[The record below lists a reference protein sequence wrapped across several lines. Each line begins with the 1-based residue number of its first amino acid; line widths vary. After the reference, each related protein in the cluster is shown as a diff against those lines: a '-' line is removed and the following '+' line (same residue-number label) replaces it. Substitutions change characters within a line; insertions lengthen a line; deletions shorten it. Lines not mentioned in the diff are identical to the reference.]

1 MNLRAPAAAVILVF
15 LCTSTL
21 AHAATS
27 RTIHTTVGVNVCGN
41 GAVER
46 PAEDCEGSNL
56 HGGTCQNQGYGP
68 GTLTCDIACSY
79 DTFGCASPSPHPS
92 PSPSSSPTPT
102 ATATTTTN
110 NSSDSEAPPVGSGR
124 ASTVPIEVVAPR
136 LPTPLA
142 ALDPNGDGTISIAE
156 LYTTVKSWVGSW
168 RASIGSEGKT
178 TIACDINGDKSCDI
192 IDLSLLLYY
201 IER

>member
-1 MNLRAPAAAVILVF
+1 MNLCAPTAAILVF

-41 GAVER
+41 GVVER

-56 HGGTCQNQGYGP
+56 HGATCQNQGYGP

-102 ATATTTTN
+102 TTTTN
-110 NSSDSEAPPVGSGR
+110 NSSDSETPPVGSGR
-124 ASTVPIEVVAPR
+124 TTTVPIEIVAPR
-136 LPTPLA
+136 LPAPLA

-168 RASIGSEGKT
+168 RASTESSNRT
-178 TIACDINGDKSCDI
+178 TATCDINGDKACNI
-192 IDLSLLLYY
+192 VDLSLLLYY